1 MLCTHQHA
9 EGYPH
14 GPRVEDVR
22 EVLPQVADDPP
33 HPPEGQD
40 EAVEQ
45 ELGQFLPLVVH
56 GWGFWGVG
64 GYIVVLRRRRRLGD
78 TLWGTGDPSYRGR
91 GGGGG
96 LLRAAARTPMA
107 KFGQRKSA
115 NNSPPYLICI
125 LALVL

>member
-1 MLCTHQHA
+1 MGDILLCFGGGGAWGTPS
-9 EGYPH
+9 G
-14 GPRVEDVR
+14 
-22 EVLPQVADDPP
+22 
-33 HPPEGQD
+33 
-40 EAVEQ
+40 
-45 ELGQFLPLVVH
+45 ELGTHL
-56 GWGFWGVG
+56 
-64 GYIVVLRRRRRLGD
+64 
-78 TLWGTGDPSYRGR
+78 TR